1 MKGVGGV
8 KMEELDTNGIRHG
21 LGRSIQMVKVHEMF
35 VAFVVELEYLVS
47 FKIFSHENEKR
58 FLDDT
63 SF

>member
-21 LGRSIQMVKVHEMF
+21 RGRSIQPVKVHLMF

-47 FKIFSHENEKR
+47 FRVRFHEI
-58 FLDDT
+58 
-63 SF
+63 

>member
-47 FKIFSHENEKR
+47 FKIFSHENEN
-58 FLDDT
+58 
-63 SF
+63 